1 MARPEDIRPIT
12 EGIYRERRAYLA
24 DHVFAGVPAGGKP
37 PDDLLGEEQWA
48 NLTDLATD
56 VLLRTTDYL
65 GSMIDDMLTQD
76 YAWLCVLPTDPS
88 SAPFVFDAHLDAHD
102 EFKAAPFIAAHGWY
116 RQATAA
122 LRNALEVMTH
132 AVRFAVRNDN
142 AGFQAWRSGTA
153 DAPRFGNSVD
163 LIGQNPA
170 VAQIDATLGTPGIF
184 GVNPNGV
191 LRSRRDRPATQHLPG
206 DRSPPVPTHTMINLT
221 RITRIMAQVPLHIV
235 DRHTAVQTGWWPP
248 YAGTGG
254 VRLKSI
260 RAPTASRTSR
270 WPATQA
276 RPNSSRYDHHN
287 ASARA

>member
-1 MARPEDIRPIT
+1 MRRSRMARPEDIRPIT
-12 EGIYRERRAYLA
+12 KGLHREPRAYLA

-76 YAWLCVLPTDPS
+76 YAWLCALPTDPS

-116 RQATAA
+116 RQATAG

-132 AVRFAVRNDN
+132 AVRFTVRNDN

-170 VAQIDATLGTPGIF
+170 VAQIDATFGTPGIF

-191 LRSRRDRPATQHLPG
+191 LRSLYADVCRYAHSQPGHTNADIWQSNG
-206 DRSPPVPTHTMINLT
+206 DR
-221 RITRIMAQVPLHIV
+221 
-235 DRHTAVQTGWWPP
+235 
-248 YAGTGG
+248 
-254 VRLKSI
+254 K
-260 RAPTASRTSR
+260 
-270 WPATQA
+270 
-276 RPNSSRYDHHN
+276 
-287 ASARA
+287 